1 MELRHLHSF
10 LALAEELH
18 FGRAAERL
26 GIAQPPLSRHIQQ
39 LEAEIGAPL
48 FERGPRVVTLTRA
61 GEELLGRVRVHVE
74 GITLAVSSARAIG
87 SGVQGRLQVGYV
99 SNLSYRL
106 LPATLEQM
114 KVDAPEA
121 IFDLHEMTTDNQLQ
135 ALRRG
140 EIDVGLVV
148 LPVEGADLMQ
158 RTIFRDPLVVVMPVD
173 HALAALDRVSI
184 QQLREFPFI
193 MCPRYQRTGFQHVIY
208 DRCVEL
214 GFEPNVVQEV
224 QGKTLLYELIAR
236 GNGLSIVPLSSSY
249 GQRPGVVY
257 RAIADAIRPV
267 DIGAV
272 WRKDRD
278 QVLRRIF
285 VDTAAVAAKTVH
297 APAKPQAVA

>member
-18 FGRAAERL
+18 FGRAADRL

-48 FERGPRVVTLTRA
+48 FDRGPRAVTLTRA
-61 GEELLGRVRVHVE
+61 GEELLGRVRTHVE
-74 GITLAVSSARAIG
+74 GITSAVSATRAIG
-87 SGVQGRLQVGYV
+87 SGVQGRLQVGFV

-106 LPATLEQM
+106 LPSTLERL
-114 KVDAPEA
+114 KAIAPDAV
-121 IFDLHEMTTDNQLQ
+121 FDLHEMTTDVQLQ

-140 EIDVGLVV
+140 EIDLALLV

-158 RTIFRDPLVVVMPVD
+158 RTIFSDPLVVVMPKG
-173 HALAALDRVSI
+173 HELAGLEQISF
-184 QQLREFPFI
+184 QLLRTSPFI

-208 DRCVEL
+208 ERCVEL

-224 QGKTLLYELIAR
+224 QGKTLMYELIAR

-257 RAIADAIRPV
+257 RAISDSIRPV

-272 WRKDRD
+272 WRKDHD

-285 VDTAAVAAKTVH
+285 VDTAVAA
-297 APAKPQAVA
+297 AKEIASAKSQAVA